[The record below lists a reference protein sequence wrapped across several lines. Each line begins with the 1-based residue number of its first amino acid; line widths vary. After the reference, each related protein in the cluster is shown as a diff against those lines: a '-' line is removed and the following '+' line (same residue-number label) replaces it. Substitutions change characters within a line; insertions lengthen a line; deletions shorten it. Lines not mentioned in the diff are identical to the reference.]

1 MKNKMDKKWM
11 LFLLLSIVLPMG
23 LGFTAG
29 PAVAAG
35 FSAGEFTLNAEYTE
49 EMEPSH
55 PHLTYNLG
63 FELQQTEAG
72 IGFYT
77 DFNLMG
83 DLIQDL
89 SQIELGEVYVE
100 YFGGNHELR
109 VGRQRRAWGTAL
121 EINPTDNLNPPN
133 TADPFGEK
141 APVIM
146 VSGDYYLSEAMTLT
160 GIVIPFHQPAAK
172 EVLLSAGPGG
182 ELVSKEA
189 ELVADDWANTQY
201 ALRIGGKGVYGFD
214 YGLSYLRGFE
224 ALPFAQIKKTP
235 TGPVPERI
243 YFREYQVVGAELA
256 TGVGGAGLWAEAAYF
271 FPEDG
276 DDYYT
281 AVAGGDYKFGNGLY
295 LVGQLI
301 FKKDRLQNREFLVQ
315 QAVEFPLAAIHSLR
329 FGTLYN
335 TETGGFMLRPE
346 AEFSVSD
353 VATLNL
359 TYQYGEGNLFAEM
372 SGGKMGG
379 NSFNVGFSYHF

>member
-1 MKNKMDKKWM
+1 MKNIVDKKWL
-11 LFLLLSIVLPMG
+11 LFLLLSIALPMG

-29 PAVAAG
+29 PALAAG

-109 VGRQRRAWGTAL
+109 VGRQRRAW
-121 EINPTDNLNPPN
+121 
-133 TADPFGEK
+133 
-141 APVIM
+141 
-146 VSGDYYLSEAMTLT
+146 VSGDYYLSEVMTLT

-182 ELVSKEA
+182 ELVSKDA

-243 YFREYQVVGAELA
+243 YFREHQVVGAELA
-256 TGVGGAGLWAEAAYF
+256 TGVGGVGLWAEAAYC

-301 FKKDRLQNREFLVQ
+301 YKKDRLQNREFLVQ

-346 AEFSVSD
+346 AELSLSD
-353 VATLNL
+353 TAALSL
-359 TYQYGEGNLFAEM
+359 AYRYAEGNLFAEM